1 VGGRGKRSENSFGR
15 VARMARAEVGE
26 LEERVARLR
35 ALLDRD
41 PDDASTWFALGRAQL
56 DLSRWREAID
66 AFGHALA
73 RNPRYTAAHRDL
85 GRALLEAGEVAEAA
99 RVLRSALPLA
109 RESGDL
115 QTGREMETFLRRAEK
130 ILGVQAPEGHA
141 QRAASFA
148 QPAEAERSP
157 IRVADPEAK
166 ALYKRGFDAFAN
178 DRHDEAISL
187 YEKALAI
194 DPELSIAWNGLSL
207 AHRQKGDLAAAI
219 EAGKRLVELEPDD
232 ALSHTNLSILYQRR
246 GMIPE
251 AEEEKAIAMQI
262 QMKQQARARR

>member
-1 VGGRGKRSENSFGR
+1 
-15 VARMARAEVGE
+15 MARAEAAE

-41 PDDASTWFALGRAQL
+41 PDDASTWFTLGRALL

-66 AFGHALA
+66 AFRHALA

-115 QTGREMETFLRRAEK
+115 QTGREMETFVRRAEK
-130 ILGVQAPEGHA
+130 ILGVQAPEGRA
-141 QRAASFA
+141 QRG
-148 QPAEAERSP
+148 EAERRT
-157 IRVADPEAK
+157 IRVANPEAK

-178 DRHDEAISL
+178 DRHDEAIAL
-187 YEKALAI
+187 YDQALRL
-194 DPELSIAWNGLSL
+194 DPALSIAWNGLSL
-207 AHRQKGDLAAAI
+207 AYRQKGDLAAAI

-262 QMKQQARARR
+262 QMKQQSRARR